1 MSLNQL
7 FRREFLLKVLMTIGT
22 LKLKDLT
29 GFSEVHIE
37 NLAMGTSEISTDEI
51 ESIYKALSEGA

>member
-1 MSLNQL
+1 
-7 FRREFLLKVLMTIGT
+7 MTIGT

-29 GFSEVHIE
+29 GFSEAHIE
-37 NLAMGTSEISTDEI
+37 KLAMGTSEISTDEI

>member
-1 MSLNQL
+1 
-7 FRREFLLKVLMTIGT
+7 MTIGT

-29 GFSEVHIE
+29 GFSEAHIE
-37 NLAMGTSEISTDEI
+37 SLAMGTSEISIDEI

>member
-1 MSLNQL
+1 
-7 FRREFLLKVLMTIGT
+7 MTIGT

-29 GFSEVHIE
+29 GFSETHIE